1 MIELFRRFDYRL
13 ARWKNG
19 AGLSWEIV
27 AEPRSATDPAMPFE
41 WRLAIAE
48 IEQDVAFSHYPGI
61 DRATT
66 LIEGAGL
73 DLEIAGHAGVSTR
86 GIGEPHWYP
95 GDAAT
100 RCRLASGPVRVLN
113 LMVRRELWAAEVVV
127 APADGLRGDRQAGD
141 VELVFALD
149 GLPTATAPQLGG
161 PIALGRHDCALI
173 TGGESSSAV
182 FAAAPGTRLYRA
194 RLTRRT

>member
-1 MIELFRRFDYRL
+1 MIELFPRADYRH

-19 AGLSWEIV
+19 AGFGWEIV
-27 AEPRSATDPAMPFE
+27 AEPRFARDPAMPFE

-48 IEQDVAFSHYPGI
+48 IEHDVAFSHYPGI

-86 GIGEPHWYP
+86 SIGEPHWYP

-113 LMVRRELWAAEVVV
+113 LMVRRELWAAEIVVT
-127 APADGLRGDRQAGD
+127 PADGPGGDRQAGD

-149 GLPTATAPQLGG
+149 GLPTAPAPRLGG
-161 PIALGRHDCALI
+161 PIALGRHDSALI

-182 FAAAPGTRLYRA
+182 FAGALGTRLYRA